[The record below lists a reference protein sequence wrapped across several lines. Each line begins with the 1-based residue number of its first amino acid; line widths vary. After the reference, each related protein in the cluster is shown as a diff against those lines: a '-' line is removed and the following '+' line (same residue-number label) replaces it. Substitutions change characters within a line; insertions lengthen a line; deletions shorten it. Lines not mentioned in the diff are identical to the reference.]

1 MPEEKQRKKRI
12 RVEKLDEWI
21 ETLKSIE
28 RVNRDSE
35 YFRQNAIPYLEQYV
49 DSLKE
54 AVLKTV
60 VLEEKEMRPEA
71 ATSIRR
77 TENNSNKL

>member
-12 RVEKLDEWI
+12 RVEKLNEWI

-35 YFRQNAIPYLEQYV
+35 YFKQNAIPYLEQYV

-54 AVLKTV
+54 AGRKTV
-60 VLEEKEMRPEA
+60 VFQGFL
-71 ATSIRR
+71 R
-77 TENNSNKL
+77 TALNTLCR

>member
-12 RVEKLDEWI
+12 RVEKLNEWI

-35 YFRQNAIPYLEQYV
+35 SFKQNAITYLEQYV

-54 AVLKTV
+54 AGRRTV
-60 VLEEKEMRPEA
+60 VVEDKQ
-71 ATSIRR
+71 
-77 TENNSNKL
+77 

>member
-1 MPEEKQRKKRI
+1 MPEEKQRKRRI

-35 YFRQNAIPYLEQYV
+35 YFKQSAIPYLEQYV

-54 AVLKTV
+54 AGRK
-60 VLEEKEMRPEA
+60 
-71 ATSIRR
+71 
-77 TENNSNKL
+77 TENLQ

>member
-12 RVEKLDEWI
+12 RVEKLNEWI

-35 YFRQNAIPYLEQYV
+35 YFNQNAIPYLEQYV

-54 AVLKTV
+54 AGRKTV
-60 VLEEKEMRPEA
+60 VLEDKQ
-71 ATSIRR
+71 
-77 TENNSNKL
+77 

>member
-12 RVEKLDEWI
+12 RVEKLNEWI

-35 YFRQNAIPYLEQYV
+35 YFKQNAIVYKDDDAIGYETTL
-49 DSLKE
+49 S
-54 AVLKTV
+54 AVPDAEGQTHYEYIKGT
-60 VLEEKEMRPEA
+60 K
-71 ATSIRR
+71 
-77 TENNSNKL
+77 K

>member
-1 MPEEKQRKKRI
+1 MPEEKQRKRRI

-28 RVNRDSE
+28 RVNRESE
-35 YFRQNAIPYLEQYV
+35 YFKQSAIPYLEQYV

-54 AVLKTV
+54 AG
-60 VLEEKEMRPEA
+60 
-71 ATSIRR
+71 RR
-77 TENNSNKL
+77 TEVLEDKQ

>member
-21 ETLKSIE
+21 EILKLIE

-35 YFRQNAIPYLEQYV
+35 YFKQNAIPYLEQYV
-49 DSLKE
+49 DS
-54 AVLKTV
+54 
-60 VLEEKEMRPEA
+60 
-71 ATSIRR
+71 SIGRKRNAPGSGNFQWR
-77 TENNSNKL
+77 T